1 MVSVDGFIET
11 ASGDISWSY
20 PDAELHQHFNE
31 RESSI
36 DTHLYGRRLYENMVA
51 FWPTADA
58 NPSAP
63 EVEIEYARIWR
74 EKRKIVFSNTLTQ
87 VGWNCELFRGDIVEG
102 INELK
107 AQPGKDKTVVGA
119 NLAATF
125 MKLGLIDDYRLYIFP
140 IMFGSGKP
148 MFPQLRD
155 KIDLK
160 LVETR
165 TFGSRVVML
174 KLENKPA

>member
-1 MVSVDGFIET
+1 M
-11 ASGDISWSY
+11 
-20 PDAELHQHFNE
+20 
-31 RESSI
+31 
-36 DTHLYGRRLYENMVA
+36 
-51 FWPTADA
+51 
-58 NPSAP
+58 
-63 EVEIEYARIWR
+63 
-74 EKRKIVFSNTLTQ
+74 
-87 VGWNCELFRGDIVEG
+87 
-102 INELK
+102 
-107 AQPGKDKTVVGA
+107 TVVGA

-140 IMFGSGKP
+140 IMLGSGKP

>member
-1 MVSVDGFIET
+1 M
-11 ASGDISWSY
+11 
-20 PDAELHQHFNE
+20 
-31 RESSI
+31 
-36 DTHLYGRRLYENMVA
+36 
-51 FWPTADA
+51 
-58 NPSAP
+58 
-63 EVEIEYARIWR
+63 
-74 EKRKIVFSNTLTQ
+74 
-87 VGWNCELFRGDIVEG
+87 
-102 INELK
+102 
-107 AQPGKDKTVVGA
+107 TVVGA

>member
-1 MVSVDGFIET
+1 MVAVDGFIET

-74 EKRKIVFSNTLTQ
+74 EKRKIVFSITLTQ

-107 AQPGKDKTVVGA
+107 AQT
-119 NLAATF
+119 
-125 MKLGLIDDYRLYIFP
+125 
-140 IMFGSGKP
+140 
-148 MFPQLRD
+148 D
-155 KIDLK
+155 KI
-160 LVETR
+160 
-165 TFGSRVVML
+165 
-174 KLENKPA
+174 

>member
-1 MVSVDGFIET
+1 M
-11 ASGDISWSY
+11 
-20 PDAELHQHFNE
+20 
-31 RESSI
+31 
-36 DTHLYGRRLYENMVA
+36 
-51 FWPTADA
+51 
-58 NPSAP
+58 
-63 EVEIEYARIWR
+63 
-74 EKRKIVFSNTLTQ
+74 
-87 VGWNCELFRGDIVEG
+87 
-102 INELK
+102 
-107 AQPGKDKTVVGA
+107 TVVGA

-125 MKLGLIDDYRLYIFP
+125 LKLGLIDDYRLYIFP
-140 IMFGSGKP
+140 IMLGSGKP